1 MAKKKM
7 SFQELTALVQ
17 RADLRQNGG
26 DILGALQ
33 DYEMALKEA
42 PDDPMIW
49 NNRGVSLSSLG
60 RYDDAIGSYRK
71 ALEKRPGY
79 WNAWFNLGKAMQ
91 KKADGMAPPPEQA
104 GQAGKQGAPA
114 EMARERARAYEEAI
128 MAYDRAL
135 EIDPSHNSTL
145 NNKAVA
151 LRRLHRYEEAL
162 RTYDHQLGIDPM
174 YAHAWHNKGTLLRL
188 MGLPKEADRCIEVAA
203 GLNPEF
209 ASPAGRKAGA
219 LKEPARQ
226 VRKRKK
232 GATLLPGE
240 PEGDQI
246 DLRDV
251 ERPRRAKRE
260 ELRP

>member
-1 MAKKKM
+1 MPKKKM

-33 DYEMALKEA
+33 DYERALKEA

-49 NNRGVSLSSLG
+49 NNRGVSFSSLG

-79 WNAWFNLGKAMQ
+79 WNAWFNLGKALQ

-104 GQAGKQGAPA
+104 GKAGQQGAPA
-114 EMARERARAYEEAI
+114 VMSPERAEVYEEAL

-135 EIDPSHNSTL
+135 EIDPAHNSTL

-151 LRRLHRYEEAL
+151 LRKLHRYEEAL
-162 RTYDHQLGIDPM
+162 ETYDHQLGIDPM
-174 YAHAWHNKGTLLRL
+174 YPYAWYNKGTLLKL
-188 MGLPKEADRCIEVAA
+188 MGLPKEADRCFEVAA
-203 GLNPEF
+203 GLGPEF
-209 ASPAGRKAGA
+209 AGLAGRKAKGGKA
-219 LKEPARQ
+219 PP
-226 VRKRKK
+226 RKSREREK
-232 GATLLPGE
+232 GAMPPSDGAGE
-240 PEGDQI
+240 DQI

-251 ERPRRAKRE
+251 ERPHRTKRE
-260 ELRP
+260 EEKP